1 MLQKKKLTQEARI
14 KAEVLDLFR
23 GLAVNQR
30 HPNSGGH
37 SDTRKY
43 VQMFYVNY
51 LHCLLWDVTFYV
63 SF

>member
-23 GLAVNQR
+23 GLAVSQR

-51 LHCLLWDVTFYV
+51 LYCLL
-63 SF
+63 